1 MAFGFGNGDKDGNK
15 GQNKNWN
22 KAQGKNQ
29 SKNQG
34 AGFGASRWDLRGQV
48 FTIDDL
54 YGYVQAYAE
63 REHAAQTAAALPYAR
78 ARHEGQFRKG
88 PIHIPYIYHPLLVA
102 CHALA
107 MQLTEDDLIAALL
120 LHDVCE
126 DCVDEQGNP
135 IPPENLP
142 VGPVAQEAVRLVTK
156 PDWQDQHGDWE
167 DVYYRNISHNRLAI
181 LVKLLDRCNNVS
193 MMASGFTH
201 NKMARYITETE
212 HYIVPFLDILQA
224 SDEASDRRA
233 AFLLRYQLISDL
245 ENAKRLLG

>member
-1 MAFGFGNGDKDGNK
+1 MAFESGHPT
-15 GQNKNWN
+15 
-22 KAQGKNQ
+22 
-29 SKNQG
+29 

-48 FTIDDL
+48 FTIEDL
-54 YGYVQAYAE
+54 SGYVRAYAE
-63 REHAAQTAAALPYAR
+63 RENAAQTAAALPYAR
-78 ARHEGQFRKG
+78 SHHEGQFRKG
-88 PIHIPYIYHPLLVA
+88 SIQIPYIYHPLLVA

-126 DCVDEQGNP
+126 DCVDEQGGP
-135 IPPENLP
+135 ILPEMLP
-142 VGPVAQEAVRLVTK
+142 VGAAAQEAVRLVTK
-156 PDWQDQHGDWE
+156 PDRHAQYDGWE
-167 DVYYRNISHNRLAI
+167 DDYYRNISGNRLAT

-201 NKMARYITETE
+201 DKMASYITETE

-224 SDEASDRRA
+224 SGDGSDRRA